1 VPNYYT
7 AITALIFA
15 IVALLHAVRLIKRW
29 EVQIGPHSISMSV
42 SWVALVVAT
51 LIAIWGFMSDPG

>member
-1 VPNYYT
+1 MPNYYT

-29 EVQIGPHSISMSV
+29 EVQIGPHSISMTV

-51 LIAIWGFMSDPG
+51 LIAIWGFMTDPG

>member
-1 VPNYYT
+1 MPNYYT

-51 LIAIWGFMSDPG
+51 LIAIWGFMTDPG

>member
-29 EVQIGPHSISMSV
+29 QVQIGPHSISMSV

>member
-29 EVQIGPHSISMSV
+29 EVQIGPHSISMTV

-51 LIAIWGFMSDPG
+51 LIAIWGFMTDPG

>member
-51 LIAIWGFMSDPG
+51 LIAIWGFMTDPG